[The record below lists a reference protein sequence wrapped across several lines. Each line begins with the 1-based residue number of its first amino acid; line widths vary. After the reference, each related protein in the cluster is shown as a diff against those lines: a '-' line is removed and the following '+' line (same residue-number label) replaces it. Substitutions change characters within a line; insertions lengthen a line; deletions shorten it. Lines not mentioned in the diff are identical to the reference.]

1 MAAFDH
7 LESAKRSFAAFATE
21 QVNAGRALKHEN
33 PATKRPSQRDQ
44 FSEC

>member
-21 QVNAGRALKHEN
+21 QVNLVEH
-33 PATKRPSQRDQ
+33 
-44 FSEC
+44 